1 MTWNQGGGG
10 SGGGPWGGGKSP
22 WGGGGRGPRPPNLEE
37 IFRRGQDRM
46 RRLLPGGWGSGAGI
60 LFVVL
65 AVIVI
70 WGLSGFY
77 RVEPNEEGVVLRFG
91 AFNRVTTPGL
101 RYHLPAP
108 IEYALTPKV
117 TDINLI
123 DIGFRANPGATTVR
137 GRAQGANEVPEESL
151 MLTGDENI
159 VDINFTVFWRIK
171 NAEEYLFRIR
181 NPALTVK
188 AAAES
193 AMREVI
199 GSTEIARAFAEGR
212 AKIETDTQALAQ
224 HILDSYQAGILITLV
239 QLQKVDPPGPV
250 LDAFRDVQSAKIDLN
265 TAVNEAQAYANDV
278 VPRARG
284 DAARIVQQ
292 AEAYRQQVVLQSQ
305 GDAARFLSVYQSYKA
320 AEDVTARRLYIET
333 MEDILKGANKIILDK
348 AAAGSGVVP
357 YLPLPGLHTPP
368 GGAPPGTSSGAAPP
382 AAGRRSQQ

>member
-10 SGGGPWGGGKSP
+10 GGGPWGGGRSP
-22 WGGGGRGPRPPNLEE
+22 WGGGRGPQPPNLEE
-37 IFRRGQDRM
+37 IFRRSQDRV
-46 RRLLPGGWGSGAGI
+46 RRLLPGGWGSGRGI
-60 LFVVL
+60 LFVLL

-91 AFNRVTTPGL
+91 AFDRVTTPGL
-101 RYHLPAP
+101 RYHLPVP
-108 IEYALTPKV
+108 IESALTPKV
-117 TDINLI
+117 TDINVI
-123 DIGFRANPGATTVR
+123 DIGFRPNPGAPTVR
-137 GRAQGANEVPEESL
+137 GRAQGATEVPEESL

-199 GSTEIARAFAEGR
+199 GSTDIARAFAEGR
-212 AKIETDTQALAQ
+212 AKIESDTQALAQ
-224 HILDSYQAGILITLV
+224 HILDSYQAGILITQV

-250 LDAFRDVQSAKIDLN
+250 IEAFRDVQSAKIDLN
-265 TAVNEAQAYANDV
+265 TAINEAQAYANDV

-292 AEAYRQQVVLQSQ
+292 GEAYRQQVVLQSQ
-305 GDAARFLSVYQSYKA
+305 GDAARFLSVYQSYKS

-348 AAAGSGVVP
+348 AAAASGVVP
-357 YLPLPGLHTPP
+357 YLPLPGLHP
-368 GGAPPGTSSGAAPP
+368 GGTPQGTGSSGAAPP
-382 AAGRRSQQ
+382 AGQRSQR